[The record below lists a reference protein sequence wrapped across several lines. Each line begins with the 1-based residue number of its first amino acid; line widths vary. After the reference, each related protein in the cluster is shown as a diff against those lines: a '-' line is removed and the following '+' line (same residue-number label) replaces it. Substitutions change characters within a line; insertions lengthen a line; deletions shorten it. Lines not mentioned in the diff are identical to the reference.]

1 MKKRWIQ
8 MDIAKGIGILII
20 VFGHGWF
27 VEHSPDLLYPI
38 LAVFILPLFF
48 FLSGVFFKPE
58 QPFVEMAVRK
68 ADALLKPFFTTM
80 LAYVLV
86 RDILRGQPLLP
97 DIGGVLYASVD
108 TLPWQALWF
117 LPHFWA
123 AMLFGWVMLRL
134 MQRLGL
140 SLVWSCVVVGVQ
152 LLLGVWT
159 LDWFWQIPITVGGQT
174 WTMPGLPFSLDVTLI
189 SSTYFI
195 LGYLLRDV
203 LRKHQSSLLS
213 MVVALVVYFAI
224 FIPTWDTMDLA
235 QRRYDHWLWTS
246 ALAVIGVYI
255 CWALAGLMM
264 TSAVLTRAMTYIGQS
279 TLILL
284 IFHGEIQHKTIAL
297 LQHLGLP
304 DVAAAFIGL
313 VVAVVVPLMIGEVIK
328 RVAFLRFFY
337 FPFPVRKAPAVA
349 GEKPGA

>member
-1 MKKRWIQ
+1 

-27 VEHSPDLLYPI
+27 VEHSPNLLYPI

-80 LAYVLV
+80 LVYVLV

-123 AMLFGWVMLRL
+123 AILFAWVMLRL

-159 LDWFWQIPITVGGQT
+159 LDWFWQVPITVGAR
-174 WTMPGLPFSLDVTLI
+174 PGRCRGCP
-189 SSTYFI
+189 
-195 LGYLLRDV
+195 
-203 LRKHQSSLLS
+203 
-213 MVVALVVYFAI
+213 
-224 FIPTWDTMDLA
+224 
-235 QRRYDHWLWTS
+235 S
-246 ALAVIGVYI
+246 A
-255 CWALAGLMM
+255 WM
-264 TSAVLTRAMTYIGQS
+264 
-279 TLILL
+279 
-284 IFHGEIQHKTIAL
+284 
-297 LQHLGLP
+297 
-304 DVAAAFIGL
+304 
-313 VVAVVVPLMIGEVIK
+313 
-328 RVAFLRFFY
+328 
-337 FPFPVRKAPAVA
+337 
-349 GEKPGA
+349 

>member
-20 VFGHGWF
+20 VFGHSWF
-27 VEHSPDLLYPI
+27 VASSLDLLYPL

-68 ADALLKPFFTTM
+68 ADALLKPFFFTM
-80 LAYVLV
+80 LVYILI
-86 RDILRGQPLLP
+86 RDLLRGQALLP

-108 TLPWQALWF
+108 TIPWQALWF
-117 LPHFWA
+117 LPHFWVA
-123 AMLFGWVMLRL
+123 ILFGWVMLRL
-134 MQRLGL
+134 MQHLGL
-140 SLVWSCVVVGVQ
+140 SLAMSCVVITLQ
-152 LLLGVWT
+152 LMLGIWT
-159 LDWFWQIPITVGGQT
+159 LPWFWQVPVTVGGQT
-174 WTMPGLPFSLDVTLI
+174 WTMPGLPFSIDVTLI

-195 LGYLLRDV
+195 FGYLLRDV
-203 LRKHQSSLLS
+203 LRRHQSSLLTLLGA
-213 MVVALVVYFAI
+213 MALFAVV
-224 FIPTWDTMDLA
+224 FIYSWDTMDLA

-246 ALAVIGVYI
+246 LLAVIGVYV
-255 CWALAGLMM
+255 CWALAGVMM
-264 TSAVLTRAMTYIGQS
+264 VSGLLTRAMTYIGQS

-284 IFHGEIQHKTIAL
+284 IFHGEIQHKTVDLMERFGLHPL
-297 LQHLGLP
+297 LS
-304 DVAAAFIGL
+304 ASIGL

>member
-1 MKKRWIQ
+1 
-8 MDIAKGIGILII
+8 
-20 VFGHGWF
+20 
-27 VEHSPDLLYPI
+27 
-38 LAVFILPLFF
+38 
-48 FLSGVFFKPE
+48 
-58 QPFVEMAVRK
+58 
-68 ADALLKPFFTTM
+68 
-80 LAYVLV
+80 
-86 RDILRGQPLLP
+86 
-97 DIGGVLYASVD
+97 
-108 TLPWQALWF
+108 
-117 LPHFWA
+117 
-123 AMLFGWVMLRL
+123 
-134 MQRLGL
+134 
-140 SLVWSCVVVGVQ
+140 VVGVQ

-159 LDWFWQIPITVGGQT
+159 LDWFWQVPITVGGQT

-235 QRRYDHWLWTS
+235 QRRYDHWFWTS
-246 ALAVIGVYI
+246 ALAVIGVYV

-349 GEKPGA
+349 GEKPGV